1 MTTEKNAKDSAHL
14 IVCIGTISRSCRP
27 AAVRRLVGTR
37 PYPPRVRTAVIT
49 GGSSGIGLEVARLL
63 ARRGGWHLVLAAR
76 DPDRL
81 RDAAGPLGAQ
91 AVPCDVTRDAD
102 VAELARAAAARGGCD
117 LLVQCAG
124 ASRGAHRSTSATVDD
139 YRSALELNYIG
150 LIRVFSAIWPQLVE
164 RNGRIVNVVSVAG
177 SVPLE
182 RSTAYSCSK
191 HAALAWS
198 RALVSEARAH
208 GVTVTTANPGPVP
221 TPGFPQTGIVG
232 HRLLASLLL
241 IDVARCAAGILD
253 AADRGR
259 SEVFLPARYRLP
271 AAIQGVAPGLVAR
284 ISASRLVPRVG
295 AGGAQR
301 A

>member
-1 MTTEKNAKDSAHL
+1 
-14 IVCIGTISRSCRP
+14 
-27 AAVRRLVGTR
+27 
-37 PYPPRVRTAVIT
+37 VIT

-81 RDAAGPLGAQ
+81 LDAAGPLGAQ
-91 AVPCDVTRDAD
+91 GVRCDVTRDAD
-102 VAELARAAAARGGCD
+102 VAELARVAAGRGGCD

-124 ASRGAHRSTSATVDD
+124 ASRGVSLDEATVDD
-139 YRSALELNYIG
+139 YRSALDLNYLG
-150 LIRVFSAIWPQLVE
+150 LIRVFSAIWPQLLE
-164 RNGRIVNVVSVAG
+164 RNGRIVNVISVAG

-198 RALVSEARAH
+198 RALVSEARSH
-208 GVTVTTANPGPVP
+208 GVTVTTASPGPVP

-232 HRLLASLLL
+232 HRLVASLLL
-241 IDVARCAAGILD
+241 IDVARCAEGILA

-259 SEVFLPARYRLP
+259 AEVFLPARYRLP
-271 AAIQGVAPGLVAR
+271 AAIQGLAPGLVAR
-284 ISASRLVPRVG
+284 ISASRIMPRVG
-295 AGGAQR
+295 AGGAQH

>member
-1 MTTEKNAKDSAHL
+1 
-14 IVCIGTISRSCRP
+14 
-27 AAVRRLVGTR
+27 
-37 PYPPRVRTAVIT
+37 
-49 GGSSGIGLEVARLL
+49 
-63 ARRGGWHLVLAAR
+63 VLAAR
-76 DPDRL
+76 DPGRL

-102 VAELARAAAARGGCD
+102 VAVLARAAAARGGCD

-124 ASRGAHRSTSATVDD
+124 ASRGVSLDEATVDD
-139 YRSALELNYIG
+139 YRSALDLNYLG

-164 RNGRIVNVVSVAG
+164 RNGRIVNVISVAG

-198 RALVSEARAH
+198 RALVSAARSN
-208 GVTVTTANPGPVP
+208 GVTVTTASPGPVP
-221 TPGFPQTGIVG
+221 TPGFPQTAIVG
-232 HRLLASLLL
+232 HRLVASLFL
-241 IDVARCAAGILD
+241 IDVARCAAGILA

-259 SEVFLPARYRLP
+259 PEVFLPARYRLP
-271 AAIQGVAPGLVAR
+271 AAIQGLAPGLVAR
-284 ISASRLVPRVG
+284 ISANRLMPRVG

>member
-1 MTTEKNAKDSAHL
+1 M
-14 IVCIGTISRSCRP
+14 
-27 AAVRRLVGTR
+27 
-37 PYPPRVRTAVIT
+37 
-49 GGSSGIGLEVARLL
+49 
-63 ARRGGWHLVLAAR
+63 LAAR

-81 RDAAGPLGAQ
+81 RDAAGPLGAEP
-91 AVPCDVTRDAD
+91 VPCDVTRDAD

-124 ASRGAHRSTSATVDD
+124 ASRGVSLDEATVDD
-139 YRSALELNYIG
+139 YRSALDLNYLG
-150 LIRVFSAIWPQLVE
+150 LIRVFLAIWPQLVE

-198 RALVSEARAH
+198 RALVSEARSH
-208 GVTVTTANPGPVP
+208 GVTVTTASPGPVP

-241 IDVARCAAGILD
+241 IDVARCAAGILA

-259 SEVFLPARYRLP
+259 AEVFLPARYRLP
-271 AAIQGVAPGLVAR
+271 AAIQGLAPGLVAR
-284 ISASRLVPRVG
+284 VSANRLVPRVG
-295 AGGAQR
+295 SGGAQP

>member
-1 MTTEKNAKDSAHL
+1 M
-14 IVCIGTISRSCRP
+14 
-27 AAVRRLVGTR
+27 
-37 PYPPRVRTAVIT
+37 
-49 GGSSGIGLEVARLL
+49 
-63 ARRGGWHLVLAAR
+63 LAAR

-81 RDAAGPLGAQ
+81 RDAAGPLGAEP
-91 AVPCDVTRDAD
+91 VPCDVTRDAD

-124 ASRGAHRSTSATVDD
+124 ASRGVSLDEATVDD
-139 YRSALELNYIG
+139 YRSALDLNYLG
-150 LIRVFSAIWPQLVE
+150 LIRVFLAIWPQLVE

-198 RALVSEARAH
+198 RALVSEARSH
-208 GVTVTTANPGPVP
+208 GVTVTTASPGPVP

-241 IDVARCAAGILD
+241 IDVARCAAGILA

-259 SEVFLPARYRLP
+259 AEVFLPARYRLP
-271 AAIQGVAPGLVAR
+271 AAIQGLAPGLVAR
-284 ISASRLVPRVG
+284 VSANRLVPRVG
-295 AGGAQR
+295 SGGAQR